1 MATSNFFYGTTG
13 PTVGSHAELEKRL
26 DAAFASGS
34 DGAWVHF
41 SAGVRESDG
50 RKWCGDCRDAD
61 PVLRSLISAAGID
74 LIGISIPR
82 PMWKEQGE
90 NQGAEH
96 PYRLVYGV
104 NSIPGECWVKVVRLL
119 A

>member
-1 MATSNFFYGTTG
+1 MTASEKVEFFYGTSGT
-13 PTVGSHAELEKRL
+13 TVGSHAELEQRL
-26 DAAFASGS
+26 DSFFS
-34 DGAWVHF
+34 DGGEGAWVHF

-61 PVLRSLISAAGID
+61 PVLRAAVAAEGLD
-74 LIGISIPR
+74 VIGVSIPR

-90 NQGAEH
+90 NQGSKH

-104 NSIPGECWVKVVRLL
+104 NAIPGKFHHK